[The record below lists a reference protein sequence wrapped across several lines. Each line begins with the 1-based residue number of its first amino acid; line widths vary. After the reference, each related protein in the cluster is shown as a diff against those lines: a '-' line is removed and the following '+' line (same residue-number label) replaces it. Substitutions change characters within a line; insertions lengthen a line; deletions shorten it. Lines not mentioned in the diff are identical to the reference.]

1 MTENITLKN
10 SIAKLVQDE
19 LNKAYKEI
27 SKDDINIFKV
37 ETNWFVEENN
47 FKQYN
52 EQNGRIIVDEFSDY
66 IKYIPV
72 AIPSLIG
79 EREEIPN
86 IYINDILVQ
95 VSMIIFDIEGML
107 ELTEV
112 VLAKFSENNI
122 GKVHNVKVVNEL
134 GDVIEYK
141 FSFTMDMPD
150 LDEFIQFQGNNAK
163 SCVFQLSGTLTQ
175 GNIRYGN
182 DISYFLSID
191 NGNTYEELIKISP
204 SNARKINTS
213 SDQKISDYNNKAIEE
228 STIWTMNISA
238 IAFDDNNIS
247 KLLPFV
253 DERDYNKLGY
263 EEDYLNQLKLKIVHN
278 IGNKKIEIEKDVLIE
293 TMAYGSGYGDFLVLS
308 LSFIDKLIDDEIPLI

>member
-1 MTENITLKN
+1 MIKHETLKN
-10 SIAKLVQDE
+10 TIAELVQTE
-19 LNKAYKEI
+19 LNNAYTEI
-27 SKDDINIFKV
+27 TKDTVKMFKV
-37 ETNWFVEENN
+37 ETNWFYDGNN
-47 FKQYN
+47 FGQYDEETGRVVLDEYN
-52 EQNGRIIVDEFSDY
+52 EK

-72 AIPSLIG
+72 AIQSIIG
-79 EREEIPN
+79 ERVEVPN
-86 IYINDILVQ
+86 IYINDVIVPISLL
-95 VSMIIFDIEGML
+95 IFDIEKL
-107 ELTEV
+107 DTIEL
-112 VLAKFSENNI
+112 VLSSFSDKNV
-122 GKVHNVKVVNEL
+122 GKVHNLKVLV
-134 GDVIEYK
+134 GDNKYENYK
-141 FSFTMDMPD
+141 FSFTVDLPD
-150 LDEFIQFQGNNAK
+150 FDEFQTFQGENSKAV
-163 SCVFQLSGTLTQ
+163 VFQLSGTLTQ
-175 GNIRYGN
+175 GSIKYGN

-204 SNARKINTS
+204 SNARKFNTS

-278 IGNKKIEIEKDVLIE
+278 IGNKKIEIVKDVLIE
-293 TMAYGSGYGDFLVLS
+293 TMAYDSGYGDFLVLS

>member
-1 MTENITLKN
+1 MIKHETLKN
-10 SIAKLVQDE
+10 AIAELVQIE
-19 LNKAYKEI
+19 LNNAYTEI
-27 SKDDINIFKV
+27 TKDTVKMFKT
-37 ETNWFVEENN
+37 ETNWFYDGNN
-47 FKQYN
+47 FGQYDEETGRVVLDEYN
-52 EQNGRIIVDEFSDY
+52 EK

-72 AIPSLIG
+72 AIQSIIG
-79 EREEIPN
+79 ERVEVPN
-86 IYINDILVQ
+86 VYINDVIVPISLLV
-95 VSMIIFDIEGML
+95 FDIEKL
-107 ELTEV
+107 DTIEL
-112 VLAKFSENNI
+112 VLSYFSDKNI
-122 GKVHNVKVVNEL
+122 GKVHNLKVLV
-134 GDVIEYK
+134 GDNKYENYK
-141 FSFTMDMPD
+141 FSFTVDLPD
-150 LDEFIQFQGNNAK
+150 LDEFQTFQGENAK
-163 SCVFQLSGTLTQ
+163 AVVFQLSGTLTQ
-175 GNIRYGN
+175 GSIKYGN

-204 SNARKINTS
+204 SSARKINTS

-293 TMAYGSGYGDFLVLS
+293 TMAYDSGYGDFLVLS
-308 LSFIDKLIDDEIPLI
+308 LSFVDKLIDDEIPLI